1 MLKRKNTLMNKLL
14 HQMILNNFFLFLV
27 NLLASKAVLF
37 CLLTLQ
43 VNYYLINST
52 LFLLKKFPKSDLTL
66 MHLITYL
73 YIITLNFLVIFCV
86 YSNQYLLNMSKKL
99 FLNLKKASVNLICF
113 QKKCFLNVMIFY
125 CHT

>member
-14 HQMILNNFFLFLV
+14 HQIIQNNFFLFLV
-27 NLLASKAVLF
+27 NLLESKAVLF
-37 CLLTLQ
+37 CLLTLLL
-43 VNYYLINST
+43 NSSLINLT
-52 LFLLKKFPKSDLTL
+52 PFLLKKLLKSDLTL

-73 YIITLNFLVIFCV
+73 YIITLNFLVIFCI
-86 YSNQYLLNMSKKL
+86 YSIQYLLNMSKKS
-99 FLNLKKASVNLICF
+99 FLDLKRVFVNLICF